1 MKEKILKFF
10 NGIVSEKEISHD
22 WKKGLG
28 LICTILA
35 IIFGCL
41 WYEKNGLGKFL
52 TFMTWPFPVGWIDK
66 YFSTDLGFMYPKGI
80 LNPLWGLL
88 MCFPLYLRGFV
99 PFKNISIYSYISF
112 VLNFFLFTVIAQ
124 IIFGASETFTHNT
137 MNTVF
142 IASLIISWLGIRQI
156 AGFGWLIVFVL
167 ALVNLIVADYHL
179 KHFGVFFILF
189 TFSSL
194 LFQTEFSPKNLFGKI
209 LSEFK
214 GLKDD
219 ENLTF
224 VKESMSEA
232 IITTGE
238 GVKAG
243 VKMVV

>member
-1 MKEKILKFF
+1 MKEKILQFSD
-10 NGIVSEKEISHD
+10 GIVSEKEISHA
-22 WKKGLG
+22 WKKRLG

-35 IIFGCL
+35 IIFGCF
-41 WYEKNGLGKFL
+41 WYVKDGWGIFFTVMNWPLGADWADKIFSRNL
-52 TFMTWPFPVGWIDK
+52 EFMFPQ
-66 YFSTDLGFMYPKGI
+66 GI

-99 PFKNISIYSYISF
+99 PFKTISIYSYISF
-112 VLNFFLFTVIAQ
+112 VLNFLLFTVIAQ
-124 IIFGASETFTHNT
+124 LIFGASETFTHNT

-142 IASLIISWLGIRQI
+142 IASLIISWLGIRAI

-167 ALVNLIVADYHL
+167 ALVNLIIADYHL
-179 KHFGVFFILF
+179 KHFGFFFILF

-194 LFQTEFSPKNLFGKI
+194 LFQKEFSAKNLFEKI

-214 GLKDD
+214 GLKD

-232 IITTGE
+232 ITTTGE
-238 GVKAG
+238 GIKAG
-243 VKMVV
+243 AKIAI